1 MKVKSL
7 SRVRLL
13 ATHGLQPTRLLH
25 PWDFPGKSTGV
36 GCMYI
41 LHVVLG
47 AIYGCVYIIGTEK
60 GGSTFY
66 IPPFFHLNF
75 YCVVRHSYI
84 V

>member
-1 MKVKSL
+1 
-7 SRVRLL
+7 
-13 ATHGLQPTRLLH
+13 
-25 PWDFPGKSTGV
+25 
-36 GCMYI
+36 MYI